1 TGSGFIPHFIQMV
14 HFVLFSQGKLKRNMM
29 PETLE
34 KKRQDHLAKAKQR
47 HREGTALPMRLTSCI
62 FKRQVTKITS
72 HPDNAVRRRRCEGTL
87 EKPQQACAFRRLQG
101 LQVYSPEG
109 EPFSTLDSAI
119 IFGVI
124 ALRGAGESL
133 GRAGAGSL
141 HTSPEAITTQ
151 CSDGAEMIPGL
162 GLFLPQTLYRQRVT
176 YADIRRQARKVKRA
190 RERLGMA
197 LRADRLAR
205 ETERAR
211 SP

>member
-1 TGSGFIPHFIQMV
+1 
-14 HFVLFSQGKLKRNMM
+14 M

-47 HREGTALPMRLTSCI
+47 HRDRTALPMRLTSCV
-62 FKRQVTKITS
+62 FRTPVTKITS

-87 EKPQQACAFRRLQG
+87 EKPQQVCAFRRLQG
-101 LQVYSPEG
+101 FQAYSPEG

-119 IFGVI
+119 IFRVI

-133 GRAGAGSL
+133 GRAGARSL

-151 CSDGAEMIPGL
+151 FSDGAEMIPGL
-162 GLFLPQTLYRQRVT
+162 GLFLPQTLCRQRVT
-176 YADIRRQARKVKRA
+176 YADIRRQSRKVKRA
-190 RERLGMA
+190 RERLDMA
-197 LRADRLAR
+197 LRADKLAR

-211 SP
+211 SPEN